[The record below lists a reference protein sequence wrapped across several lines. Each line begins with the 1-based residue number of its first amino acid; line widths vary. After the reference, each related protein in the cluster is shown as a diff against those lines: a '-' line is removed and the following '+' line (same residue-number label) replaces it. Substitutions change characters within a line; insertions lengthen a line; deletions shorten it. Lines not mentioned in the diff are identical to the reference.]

1 MELRHLRYFV
11 AVAEELNFSRAATR
25 LNISQ
30 PPLSQQIAALE
41 AELGAKL
48 LVRNSRGVELTA
60 AGRTFLKRAREV
72 LSQAQEAVAETRRA
86 DQGAAGTISVGFMS
100 SIMLLKLRP
109 YLRRF
114 CDEVPSAELI
124 LSRKP
129 SDQQYMG
136 VLRGELD
143 VGFVDLALDHAGIS
157 DADRLDVRPALDVRL
172 MLCVSHDHPLA
183 DRQSVSAGDLV
194 GLPFLALSKH
204 GYSASYERLCQICDD
219 AGFEPY
225 IRQQVESMPVAI
237 AMATAGYGVALV
249 PDLRGTL
256 SDMSAARLV
265 PLDEDPRVTVFMI
278 SRREDRMPLV
288 ERMRDICGTEPI
300 AD

>member
-1 MELRHLRYFV
+1 MELRHIRYFV

-41 AELGAKL
+41 AELGARL

-60 AGRTFLKRAREV
+60 AGRSFLKRAREI
-72 LSQAQEAVAETRRA
+72 LSQTQEAVNEARRA
-86 DQGAAGTISVGFMS
+86 DRGSAGTISVGFMS
-100 SIMLLKLRP
+100 SVMLLKLGP

-114 CDEVPSAELI
+114 CDEVPSAELT
-124 LSRKP
+124 LERKP
-129 SDQQYMG
+129 SDQQYMA

-143 VGFVDLALDHAGIS
+143 IGFVDLALDHAGIS
-157 DADRLDVRPALDVRL
+157 DAIRLDVRPALEEHL
-172 MLCVSHDHPLA
+172 MLCVSRDHVLA
-183 DRQSVSAGDLV
+183 NRSSISARDLA
-194 GLPFLALSKH
+194 GLPFVALTKH

-219 AGFEPY
+219 AGFQPF

-237 AMATAGYGVALV
+237 AMAAAGYAVALV

-256 SDMSAARLV
+256 ADLSAVRLV
-265 PLDEDPRVTVFMI
+265 PIEEDPRVTVFMI
-278 SRREDRMPLV
+278 SRQDDRMPLV
-288 ERMRDICGTEPI
+288 ERMRAICGI
-300 AD
+300 DLAGA

>member
-1 MELRHLRYFV
+1 M
-11 AVAEELNFSRAATR
+11 
-25 LNISQ
+25 
-30 PPLSQQIAALE
+30 
-41 AELGAKL
+41 
-48 LVRNSRGVELTA
+48 ELTA

-114 CDEVPSAELI
+114 CDEVPSVELI

-136 VLRGELD
+136 VLRGDLD

-157 DADRLDVRPALDVRL
+157 DTDRLDVRPALDVRL
-172 MLCVSHDHPLA
+172 MLCVSQDHPLA
-183 DRQSVSAGDLV
+183 DRQSVSARDLV

-237 AMATAGYGVALV
+237 TMATAGYGVALV

-256 SDMSAARLV
+256 SDVSAARLV